1 MIIHIKVE
9 HENEQGETV
18 STSFTD
24 DELTSA
30 TSKALMFLK
39 EQQEKEGVF

>member
-1 MIIHIKVE
+1 MITIIYYGKE
-9 HENEQGETV
+9 YTF
-18 STSFTD
+18 TS
-24 DELTSA
+24 DELISA